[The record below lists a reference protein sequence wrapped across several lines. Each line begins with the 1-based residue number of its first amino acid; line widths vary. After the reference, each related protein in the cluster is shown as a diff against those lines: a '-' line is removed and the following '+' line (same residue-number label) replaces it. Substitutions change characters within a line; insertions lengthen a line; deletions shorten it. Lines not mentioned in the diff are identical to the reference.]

1 MTAPVQPRE
10 EGPEEGPPAEVNPA
24 GSQAGRHGVQSGQG
38 RIGKPRRRRIRRSI
52 VAVLVAVSCLLV
64 LLSTTVVWAHR
75 TLLDTGTFVGTV
87 GPVFQDPVVA
97 SGVATRATDE
107 LFTELNLQARL
118 RDALPPKVSFAAVPI
133 TNATKGYVAG
143 ELTKVLS
150 SPQFQAIWTATL
162 TATHKQLVAVLRGE
176 KTPVLSTSGGYIVL
190 NTVPLINQ
198 ALGKVSGL
206 ASDLAGKP
214 VTLPAITS
222 ADPPQQAVTKLSQAL
237 GVPLPASFGE
247 ITLVRSSDLAT
258 VRQGVKAFDGLTLI
272 LPLVT
277 IVLIALA
284 LGLSVNRRRTLL
296 QLAVGV
302 SLLMIV
308 ERRSVLHEQ
317 SVLANAAHNPQVASS
332 VLDDLLHGFFTLTA
346 WVLAVALVVLVI
358 AVLCGPYRWAVAM
371 RAWVKQTGHSI
382 ATARGGGRHGPA
394 VTWIASHAAG
404 LPAGRRRRRR
414 DPAPDRQRVVDQL
427 PHHRR
432 AARRLRDL
440 PPADQASPAR
450 RDVARL
456 RSRQPGRPPDSHRRN
471 LAKSG
476 SLDFRELA
484 MELPGLVLS
493 PRSAN

>member
-1 MTAPVQPRE
+1 
-10 EGPEEGPPAEVNPA
+10 
-24 GSQAGRHGVQSGQG
+24 
-38 RIGKPRRRRIRRSI
+38 
-52 VAVLVAVSCLLV
+52 VLVAVSCLLV
-64 LLSTTVVWAHR
+64 VLSTTVVWAHR

-107 LFTELNLQARL
+107 LFIELNLQGRL

-150 SPQFQAIWTATL
+150 SPQFQAIWTAAL
-162 TATHKQLVAVLRGE
+162 TATHRQLVAVLRGE
-176 KTPVLSTSGGYIVL
+176 KTPVLSTSAGGYIVL

-214 VTLPAITS
+214 VTLPTITS
-222 ADPPQQAVTKLSQAL
+222 ADPPQQAVNKLSQAL
-237 GVPLPASFGE
+237 GVQLPSNFGE

-284 LGLSVNRRRTLL
+284 LWLSVNRRRTLL

-308 ERRSVLHEQ
+308 ERRGVLHEQ
-317 SVLANAAHNPQVASS
+317 SVLANAAHNPQVALS
-332 VLDDLLHGFFTLTA
+332 VLGDLLHGFFVLTA
-346 WVLAVALVVLVI
+346 WVLGVALVVLVI

-371 RAWVKQTGHSI
+371 RSWVKRTGRSI
-382 ATARGGGRHGPA
+382 AGARGGGRHGRV
-394 VTWIASHAAG
+394 VTWMASHAAG
-404 LPAGRRRRRR
+404 LQLAGAVVAGILLLIVPVSWISFLIIAVLLAAYEIYLQRIKPPR
-414 DPAPDRQRVVDQL
+414 PDE
-427 PHHRR
+427 
-432 AARRLRDL
+432 
-440 PPADQASPAR
+440 ASPA
-450 RDVARL
+450 
-456 RSRQPGRPPDSHRRN
+456 SGPGNQAGLP
-471 LAKSG
+471 SG
-476 SLDFRELA
+476 MSQT
-484 MELPGLVLS
+484 
-493 PRSAN
+493 

>member
-1 MTAPVQPRE
+1 M
-10 EGPEEGPPAEVNPA
+10 
-24 GSQAGRHGVQSGQG
+24 
-38 RIGKPRRRRIRRSI
+38 
-52 VAVLVAVSCLLV
+52 LVAVSCLLV
-64 LLSTTVVWAHR
+64 LLSATVVWAHR

-97 SGVATRATDE
+97 SAVATRATDE

-143 ELTKVLS
+143 ELTKVLT

-162 TATHKQLVAVLRGE
+162 TATHKQLVAVLRGQN
-176 KTPVLSTSGGYIVL
+176 TAAVSTSGGYIVL

-277 IVLIALA
+277 IALIALA
-284 LGLSVNRRRTLL
+284 LWLSVNRRRTLL
-296 QLAVGV
+296 QLAAGV

-346 WVLAVALVVLVI
+346 WVLAVALIVVVI

-371 RAWVKQTGHSI
+371 RSWVKQTGRNI

-404 LPAGRRRRRR
+404 LQLAGAVVAGILLWIVTVSWLSFLIIAVLLAAYEIYLQRIK
-414 DPAPDRQRVVDQL
+414 PAP
-427 PHHRR
+427 PEE
-432 AARRLRDL
+432 A
-440 PPADQASPAR
+440 PPASD
-450 RDVARL
+450 
-456 RSRQPGRPPDSHRRN
+456 PGNHAGPPTRMT
-471 LAKSG
+471 
-476 SLDFRELA
+476 ET
-484 MELPGLVLS
+484 
-493 PRSAN
+493 